1 MRVEIDPDSGGVVQR
16 FDSEVAGVLGR
27 AYAVGSS
34 LGTPLADSGLGKPG
48 LDDFLAFVL
57 ESRGE
62 RGLAGA
68 RVLEIGAGEG
78 ALLAAISAQG
88 AIGVGVEPGAEAVA
102 RARARGLTV
111 VDRPFSA
118 GCVEGPFDV
127 IVHHAVLEH
136 VSEPIPFLADQLAL
150 LGEGGLIV
158 CSVPDCS
165 EPIARGDISM
175 FMHEHWSYFT
185 PASLAR
191 VAQAAGARLVGTRAS
206 SAAGALYSAWAR
218 SDRAADGLAVRCE
231 LSAGLRARAERS
243 VGQLRRWLA
252 GRRDRGE
259 TVGIYCPPRFLNYQ
273 ALIGPPAAEVRFFD
287 DDPAFAGGYLP
298 PVTSPIETRDLL
310 IADPVDHVL
319 VMSWTFGVRLR
330 QALGEEA
337 ALAAMRISTLDEVLG
352 EV

>member
-1 MRVEIDPDSGGVVQR
+1 
-16 FDSEVAGVLGR
+16 
-27 AYAVGSS
+27 
-34 LGTPLADSGLGKPG
+34 
-48 LDDFLAFVL
+48 
-57 ESRGE
+57 
-62 RGLAGA
+62 
-68 RVLEIGAGEG
+68 
-78 ALLAAISAQG
+78 
-88 AIGVGVEPGAEAVA
+88 
-102 RARARGLTV
+102 
-111 VDRPFSA
+111 
-118 GCVEGPFDV
+118 
-127 IVHHAVLEH
+127 
-136 VSEPIPFLADQLAL
+136 L